1 MKFDL
6 SKFIGQV
13 KLENI
18 TLEVSEKLFK
28 RFKLEKLLQ
37 ECKITKDN
45 GSPIIL
51 LLTIM
56 LLTMLSGSRSVYCG
70 IKNSLWKK
78 YKNPISNM
86 LNNAYN
92 DWDKLLRALHKIKIF

>member
-18 TLEVSEKLFK
+18 TLKVSEKLFK
-28 RFKLEKLLQ
+28 TFKLEKLLK
-37 ECKITKDN
+37 EYEITKDN

-51 LLTIM
+51 Q
-56 LLTMLSGSRSVYCG
+56 
-70 IKNSLWKK
+70 K
-78 YKNPISNM
+78 
-86 LNNAYN
+86 
-92 DWDKLLRALHKIKIF
+92 